1 MVPMASEGTDNAQNE
16 VARVLVIEDDANLG
30 DVIARYLEREGIAVE
45 VVPNGRD
52 GLERALSTLPDLI
65 VLDLML
71 PGMNGIEVF
80 KRLRLAAPIPVVMLT
95 ARGSE
100 EDRVAG
106 LELGADDY
114 LAKPFSPRELAARV
128 RAVLRRASGGVARGV
143 AAVITAGRLT
153 VDLVAHEARLGDDLL
168 ALTVKEFDL
177 LAHFVAN
184 PGRAFRREELL
195 QAVWGYSVGDT
206 ATITVHVRRLRE
218 KVEADPSNPVH
229 LCTVR
234 GVGYRWVS

>member
-1 MVPMASEGTDNAQNE
+1 
-16 VARVLVIEDDANLG
+16 LVIEDDVNLG
-30 DVIARYLEREGIAVE
+30 DVISRYLSHEGMSVE
-45 VVPNGRD
+45 VVANGRD

-71 PGMNGIEVF
+71 PGMNGLEVF

-114 LAKPFSPRELAARV
+114 VAKPFSPRELAARV
-128 RAVLRRASGGVARGV
+128 KAVLRRASGGVASTS
-143 AAVITAGRLT
+143 AAVINVGTLT
-153 VDLVAHEARLGDDLL
+153 VDLIAHEARRDGHVL

-184 PGRAFRREELL
+184 PGRAFRRDELL

-218 KVEADPSNPVH
+218 KIESDPSNPAH

-234 GVGYRWVS
+234 GVGYRWVP